1 MIHLERSKKK
11 TMYMKKLLLSAAVFT
26 SVFSYAQSITITEI
40 GRHNDSRD
48 GACEISTY
56 DFASKKIFITNAATD
71 SIDIIDISN
80 PSSPLKVGGINVL
93 TYGGGVNSVVSLNNG
108 YFAAAIEASVKQ
120 DTGFVV
126 FFDTAGTF
134 IKSLKVG
141 ALPDMITTTK
151 DGNKLLVANE
161 GEPSDDY
168 LTDPK
173 GSIGIIDISG
183 GIPSLS
189 QADVSLLF
197 FDNAPTTI
205 AGSLKKPGTTFAV
218 DLEPEYIAVNDQS
231 TRAAVVCQESN
242 VLILLDL
249 VNNTI
254 LSYKGLG
261 FKDHSMTGNGMD
273 VSNRDNKVQ
282 INTWPV
288 KGVYQPDA
296 ISSFD
301 ANGQTYWISA
311 NEGDGRDY
319 SGYSSEVR
327 IKDLTLDS
335 IAFPQASVLQND
347 TNLGRLKTFTMD
359 VIGDIDNDGDVDELY
374 SYGARSF
381 SIWDNNGNLVWD
393 SKDQI
398 EQYIKT
404 NHLAFFNC
412 DDGLASEQDS
422 RSDDKGPEPEA
433 ITVGVLNNVTYAFVG
448 LERQGGIMVYDISNP
463 SAPVFNQYVHNMDNT
478 TGEMI
483 DIAPEGLVFVSPAES
498 HTGKAM
504 LIVSSEV
511 SGTATIY
518 EIEVDNNISIS
529 ENKKHEFSIF
539 PNPTNGQIVVQGSF
553 TPTSIRVMDV
563 TGSIK
568 IDQKINSNLINLE
581 GLQNGLYFIQLV
593 SAQNEIVTKRIVK
606 N

>member
-1 MIHLERSKKK
+1 
-11 TMYMKKLLLSAAVFT
+11 MKKLLLSATVFT
-26 SVFSYAQSITITEI
+26 SILSYSQSITITEI

-56 DFASKKIFITNAATD
+56 DLDSKKIFVTNAASD
-71 SIDIIDISN
+71 SIDIIDVSN
-80 PSSPLKVGGINVL
+80 PASPIKVGGINVL
-93 TYGGGVNSVVSLNNG
+93 TYGGGVNSVVTLNNG
-108 YFAAAIEASVKQ
+108 YFAAAIQAPVKQ

-134 IKSLKVG
+134 ITSLKVG

-189 QADVSLLF
+189 QADVTLLF
-197 FDNAPTTI
+197 FDNAPSSI
-205 AGSLKKPGTTFAV
+205 VGSLKKPGTTFAV

-249 VNNTI
+249 VNDTI

-261 FKDHSMTGNGMD
+261 FKDHSVAGNGMD

-296 ISSFD
+296 ISAFTAS
-301 ANGQTYWISA
+301 GQTYWISA

-335 IAFPQASVLQND
+335 TTFPNAAELQND

-381 SIWDNNGNLVWD
+381 SIWDGNGNLVWD
-393 SKDQI
+393 SKDEI

-404 NHLAFFNC
+404 NHVTFFNC
-412 DDGLASEQDS
+412 NDGLASDQDS

-433 ITVGVLNNVTYAFVG
+433 ITVGELNNVTYAFVG

-463 SAPVFNQYVHNMDNT
+463 TAPVFNQYIHTMDT
-478 TGEMI
+478 STGAMI
-483 DIAPEGLVFVSPAES
+483 DIAPEGLVFVSLAES

-504 LIVSSEV
+504 LIVSNEV
-511 SGTATIY
+511 SGTTTIY
-518 EIEVDNNISIS
+518 EVVVATNVSIS
-529 ENKKHEFSIF
+529 EKKKHEFTIF
-539 PNPTNGQIVVQGSF
+539 PNPTHDQIVFKGSF
-553 TPTSIRVMDV
+553 IPTNIRVMNV
-563 TGSIK
+563 TGSV
-568 IDQKINSNLINLE
+568 KINQNTNSNVINLE
-581 GLQNGLYFIQLV
+581 HLQNGIYFVQFI
-593 SAQNEIVTKRIVK
+593 SEQNEIVTKRIIK
-606 N
+606 Q